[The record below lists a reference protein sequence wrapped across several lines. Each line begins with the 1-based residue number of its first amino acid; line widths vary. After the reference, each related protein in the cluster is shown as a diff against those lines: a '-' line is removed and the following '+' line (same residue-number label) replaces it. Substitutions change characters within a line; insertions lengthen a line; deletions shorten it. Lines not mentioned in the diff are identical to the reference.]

1 MPTKDSGAKAA
12 DTVTKSW
19 ASTPVREVIRQRYF
33 PEVSLITHEGKHVR
47 LYDDLV
53 KDKIVVMNFFYA
65 TCEGICVPLTSN
77 LVKVQA
83 LLKGRVG
90 HDIFMYSFS
99 LKPKLDTPQVL
110 HDYARRFKAGP
121 GWSFLTGDEADMELV
136 RHRLGFVDPDPTID
150 ADKTSHTGMVRY
162 GNEPLQLWSACPGMS
177 RPDSLV
183 KSILAVD
190 WKGGKRRG

>member
-1 MPTKDSGAKAA
+1 
-12 DTVTKSW
+12 
-19 ASTPVREVIRQRYF
+19 
-33 PEVSLITHEGKHVR
+33 VSLVNQAGQSVR

-83 LLKGRVG
+83 LLKQRVG
-90 HDIFMYSFS
+90 RDIFMYSFS
-99 LKPKLDTPQVL
+99 LKPKLDTPEVL
-110 HDYARRFKAGP
+110 AAYAKRFHVGP
-121 GWSFLTGDEADMELV
+121 GWSFLTGDPDDMELV
-136 RHRLGFVDPDPTID
+136 RHRLGFTDPDPTID

-183 KSILAVD
+183 TSILAVD
-190 WKGGKRRG
+190 WKNGTHAARKG